1 MVRIGRG
8 YTYYTQVS
16 NSSSMRSFMATTC
29 LKTPAWKIF
38 FGAPLRA
45 RFAIAAVRLSHSGT
59 YCPILYAVALPRSTG
74 KAVAG
79 HSQLGFWV
87 SRG

>member
-1 MVRIGRG
+1 MG
-8 YTYYTQVS
+8 
-16 NSSSMRSFMATTC
+16 SFVATTC

-59 YCPILYAVALPRSTG
+59 YCPIL
-74 KAVAG
+74 
-79 HSQLGFWV
+79 
-87 SRG
+87 